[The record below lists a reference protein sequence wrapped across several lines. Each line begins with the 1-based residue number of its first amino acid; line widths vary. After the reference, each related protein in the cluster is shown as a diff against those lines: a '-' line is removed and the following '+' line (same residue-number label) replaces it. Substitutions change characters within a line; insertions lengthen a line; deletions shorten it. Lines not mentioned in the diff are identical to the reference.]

1 MQQFL
6 QEVHGQ
12 QRVKESL
19 NNIFLSNKIPQAML
33 FVGPEG
39 VGRYFTAI
47 QFLKLINSTDDELL
61 NEVNL
66 KRISSI
72 AEPYLKL
79 IYPLPRGKNEADD
92 NSFQGLTDQQLNDVK
107 EQIRKKKANPYH
119 KISLAG
125 AESIKISSIR
135 EINQFTAL
143 MFDDLKYRLIAILDA
158 HLMSTESQNALLK
171 NLEEPPEGII
181 FILFTTDDN
190 FLLPTIKSRCWKVQ
204 FEPLN
209 DNDLLYI
216 LEKHYSYK
224 KEEIDK
230 IKYFGNGSVQNT
242 IYLLEND
249 LNSIINKTINILR
262 FSFAGWYSSALAEF
276 KEILKNSDYDL
287 MRIIIKLIFTWINN
301 LIKFRN
307 NESGSCYGQF
317 LDSISK
323 FNSKYS
329 DVSFDD
335 LIVQMDTLNQYLDK
349 NVNLNIVAVNII
361 LELSMITINEKV

>member
-12 QRVKESL
+12 KRVKESL
-19 NNIFLSNKIPQAML
+19 NNIFLSKKIPQSML

-39 VGRYFTAI
+39 VGKYFTAI
-47 QFLKLINSTDDELL
+47 QFIKLINSTDNELL
-61 NEVNL
+61 NEINY

-92 NSFQGLTDQQLNDVK
+92 NSFQGLSDIQLNDVK
-107 EQIRKKKANPYH
+107 EQIRKKKVNPYH
-119 KISLAG
+119 KISITG

-135 EINQFTAL
+135 EINQFTSL
-143 MFDDLKYRLIAILDA
+143 MFDDLNYRLIAIIDA

-190 FLLPTIKSRCWKVQ
+190 LLLSTIRSRCWKVQ

-209 DNDLLYI
+209 DEDLLLI
-216 LEKHYSYK
+216 LEKYYSFN

-242 IYLLEND
+242 IFLLEND

-262 FSFAGWYSSALAEF
+262 YSFAGWYSSALAEF
-276 KEILKNSDYDL
+276 KDILKNSDYDL

-307 NESGSCYGQF
+307 NEVNNCYKLF

-323 FNSKYS
+323 FNSKFYN
-329 DVSFDD
+329 VNFDEV
-335 LIVQMDTLNQYLDK
+335 IVRIDTLNQYLDK

-361 LELSMITINEKV
+361 LELSMVTINEKV